1 MFTIDPFLFLFQEK
15 VELDIAGTL
24 LKKDSFSMSKMIEN
38 IFRKAE
44 C

>member
-15 VELDIAGTL
+15 VELYIAGTL
-24 LKKDSFSMSKMIEN
+24 LKKDSFSMSKMIES